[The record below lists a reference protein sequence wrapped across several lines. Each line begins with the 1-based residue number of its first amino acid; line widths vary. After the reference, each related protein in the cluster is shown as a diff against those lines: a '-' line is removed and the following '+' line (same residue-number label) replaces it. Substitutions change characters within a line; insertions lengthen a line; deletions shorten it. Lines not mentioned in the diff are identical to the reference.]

1 LIFVQT
7 ALMKK
12 IIVLL
17 LIIFTL
23 FAAYSSKPDDRT
35 CIIEAVKS
43 VWGPLTPTTDRPIYY
58 EQFMDLTSKLVEIDD
73 WIFLKRIKYKF
84 KNDTKT
90 VAFGAFKK
98 VFTVNR
104 IAKK

>member
-1 LIFVQT
+1 
-7 ALMKK
+7 MKK
-12 IIVLL
+12 IIILL

-23 FAAYSSKPDDRT
+23 FAAYSSKPDDKT
-35 CIIEAVKS
+35 CIIETVKS
-43 VWGPLTPTTDRPIYY
+43 VWGPLTPTTERPVYY

-84 KNDTKT
+84 TSEKKT

-98 VFTVNR
+98 VFTFNR
-104 IAKK
+104 ASKK